1 MIKSDAIIAGA
12 IAERYANSGLIF
24 LTITTVARNNKIRK
38 KILMLKY
45 VAGELAPKLVTYI
58 TMAVTTGYST
68 LFSLL
73 VYGHAFLSNPRL
85 AYRAGRSL

>member
-1 MIKSDAIIAGA
+1 MAGA
-12 IAERYANSGLIF
+12 IGRRYANSGLIF
-24 LTITTVARNNKIRK
+24 LTITTVARKRRTRK

-58 TMAVTTGYST
+58 TIAVTTGYST

-73 VYGHAFLSNPRL
+73 VNGHWFLSNPRL
-85 AYRAGRSL
+85 AYSAGRSL